1 MNLENVKY
9 DAFISYRHCE
19 LDKFVAVNLHKQLE
33 AFKIPKSLI
42 NAGKTNGKT
51 KIERVFRDQDELPLT
66 NNLADPITRA
76 LQGSEFLIVICSPRL
91 KESKWCLTEIETF
104 ISMHGRDHILA
115 VLIEGEPA
123 DSFPEI
129 LRFEERVITDEYGYT
144 RLEKFEVEPLAA
156 DVRGKNKSEILKKIK
171 SELLRLVAP
180 MLNCNYDDL
189 KMRHKEARQKKIL
202 RVSFA
207 ISLVCLIFTA
217 ISTTMA
223 LTIHKQAN
231 TIEEQYHTALKN
243 QAISHASISQTL
255 LKKEDRMAA
264 IAVARMVLPDS
275 LDNQTEKAYTPAAE
289 FALSDSLAIYN
300 NGEKNFPVKSLEQN
314 SPIRFMIVSPD
325 ETTIT
330 TVNTNGIITIFD
342 IATASVVDSF
352 TTADDGLANV
362 YNENEIAYLGSNKL
376 AYLGF
381 NGFYIYDISTKKD
394 EFYNLDVTTNYIST
408 SSDGEYIGI
417 SADDS
422 FEIYDKNGKNVYSH
436 PFPST
441 HTGDSAISF
450 NTEKKLCAFTCTSN
464 EKDTPYGFIYVI
476 NYGTSEE
483 IYSKQLDIA
492 SFTKCAFYGE
502 QLIVVGE
509 KHYNLGDSLMDFS
522 IDTHIYAFPLDSN
535 TINWEFVKKDVILDE
550 VTGATQWEN
559 RTLVVSNYDE
569 ITFISSHDGSV
580 IHTTTLGSS
589 IVDITPL
596 VQEGSVL
603 ANTARGEEMLVNYN
617 PDSENLVVTKF
628 DITNG
633 NFADF
638 YDSNNFIAAHH
649 ENSTMINIYKKI
661 TSDQAKEVTTF
672 DNYISKSIYSA
683 KQNAFLI
690 LTFANQYVLNTN
702 GKEHVIELP
711 NSYYTNDVFF
721 SGDNDEYIVT
731 ISNDTIAYYNSTN
744 GELMKEFSISDEFIQ
759 FGVIPSIYIGH
770 TKDRK
775 TIVYASMDDDTLCLY
790 STTDNTAKIIP
801 SQKILPTSTELIGM
815 NETAERYAIVNK
827 ENNTLS
833 VFDTNYDMIVET
845 EINAALVTS
854 VIVSDE
860 ADCVIVSYLDQTVTL
875 YQLSDLTPTKTFTN
889 IQSEITQLDV
899 VSFLDSNEN
908 TPAYAL
914 YGLSECYL
922 LDENLEPLARIHR
935 YVGYNEE
942 EQLFYLINS
951 NQILSVPYYNYDML
965 IKEADKLL
973 ENYELSDYRKNQL
986 GI

>member
-1 MNLENVKY
+1 MKIINNKDEVETHMNLENVKY

-42 NAGKTNGKT
+42 KAGKTNGKT

-156 DVRGKNKSEILKKIK
+156 DVRGQNKSEILKKIK

-231 TIEEQYHTALKN
+231 TIEEQYHTALKD

-352 TTADDGLANV
+352 TTSDDGLANV

-492 SFTKCAFYGE
+492 SFSKCAFYGE

-535 TINWEFVKKDVILDE
+535 TINWEFVKKDVVLDE

-603 ANTARGEEMLVNYN
+603 ANTARGEEMLVEAIVTTASYIRREADRFVMTNLSESALAKGR
-617 PDSENLVVTKF
+617 DSYELLKLAPGVWADDNGSISINGKSGAKVLINEREVRMTNEQLMSYLRSLPAENLQR
-628 DITNG
+628 IEIIPQSG
-633 NFADF
+633 ADF
-638 YDSNNFIAAHH
+638 DADSSAGVIKITLRRQRDGGTTGSVSLAWLGSTTTPSYNLSPSANINHKSGPLNLYGNINLADYNVGYTDDVITRESTHYDNGA
-649 ENSTMINIYKKI
+649 ELNST
-661 TSDQAKEVTTF
+661 TSIE
-672 DNYISKSIYSA
+672 SA
-683 KQNAFLI
+683 KR
-690 LTFANQYVLNTN
+690 
-702 GKEHVIELP
+702 
-711 NSYYTNDVFF
+711 
-721 SGDNDEYIVT
+721 SG
-731 ISNDTIAYYNSTN
+731 
-744 GELMKEFSISDEFIQ
+744 G
-759 FGVIPSIYIGH
+759 
-770 TKDRK
+770 
-775 TIVYASMDDDTLCLY
+775 
-790 STTDNTAKIIP
+790 
-801 SQKILPTSTELIGM
+801 GM
-815 NETAERYAIVNK
+815 LGAIW
-827 ENNTLS
+827 
-833 VFDTNYDMIVET
+833 D
-845 EINAALVTS
+845 
-854 VIVSDE
+854 
-860 ADCVIVSYLDQTVTL
+860 
-875 YQLSDLTPTKTFTN
+875 
-889 IQSEITQLDV
+889 
-899 VSFLDSNEN
+899 
-908 TPAYAL
+908 
-914 YGLSECYL
+914 LSERSSL
-922 LDENLEPLARIHR
+922 GVE
-935 YVGYNEE
+935 YNMWH
-942 EQLFYLINS
+942 N
-951 NQILSVPYYNYDML
+951 P
-965 IKEADKLL
+965 
-973 ENYELSDYRKNQL
+973 
-986 GI
+986 